1 MSDEWPPY
9 RVGKPEYLHALG
21 VIEMNAVGAIEFGP
35 CGQHVRLVDGVN
47 DEEHSRSLPDG
58 S

>member
-21 VIEMNAVGAIEFGP
+21 VIASVFLPGSAACGLIQESAWRAI
-35 CGQHVRLVDGVN
+35 L
-47 DEEHSRSLPDG
+47 S
-58 S
+58 